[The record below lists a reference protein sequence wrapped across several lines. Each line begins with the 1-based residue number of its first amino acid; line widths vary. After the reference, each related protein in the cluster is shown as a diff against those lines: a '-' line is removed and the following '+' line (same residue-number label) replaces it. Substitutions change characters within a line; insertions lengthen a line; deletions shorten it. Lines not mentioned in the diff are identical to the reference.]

1 MQTTRDLN
9 AKIPLKV
16 KFGYGTSGFCSFIT
30 WTAFSFYGLYF
41 MTEVVGM
48 SAAFAGALISL
59 GTLWDAITDPI
70 VGSISDNLKNPKG
83 RRRPLIKMI
92 AIPFV
97 LISCLLFTNFGLG
110 ETGSKIYFLV
120 VIILYYLAQTILDIS
135 ASSLGSEMS
144 NNYDERASLATWKNY
159 FGLLPTVAISAC
171 LMLVDFW
178 SSKFSNPDLG
188 WTATIACYMVPTLI
202 FLCILYKLTGGYERP
217 RDENE
222 EAIHWSFQNVLAL
235 FKNKGTRIVMMIF
248 GIGIFAN
255 TINYSVQVYYYTEY
269 MGMTSEQVALATF
282 VFGVASVFCAYLVEK
297 LMIKLDKKMSWMVAI
312 GLEALVLIVAIGFF
326 IKAGSSSMLALMV
339 TMLLMGLGNA
349 AVYQVPWAMI
359 PDCVDVDQLA
369 NPSGKRNDGIVFG
382 AVAFVQ
388 KACGALG
395 ALVLGILIDMAA
407 GDPNAYKYIFAFL
420 VGGIY
425 LLTCLIVK
433 AYPISKQRHDDVIE
447 AIEARANGQTIQMA
461 DFKDLI

>member
-9 AKIPLKV
+9 AKLPLKV

-83 RRRPLIKMI
+83 RRRPLLKMI

-97 LISCLLFTNFGLG
+97 IISCLLFTNFGLG

-144 NNYDERASLATWKNY
+144 NSYDERASLATWKNY

-171 LMLVDFW
+171 LVLVDFW

-188 WTATIACYMVPTLI
+188 WTATIACYMVPTLL
-202 FLCILYKLTGGYERP
+202 FLAILYKFTSGYERP
-217 RDENE
+217 RDEKA
-222 EAIHWSFQNVLAL
+222 EATHWSFQNVLAL
-235 FKNKGTRIVMMIF
+235 FKNKGTRVVMLIF
-248 GIGIFAN
+248 GIAIFAN

-269 MGMTSEQVALATF
+269 MGMTSDQVALATF

-297 LMIKLDKKMSWMVAI
+297 LMIKLDKKMSWVVAI

-326 IKAGSSSMLALMV
+326 IQAGSNSMAALMV

-369 NPSGKRNDGIVFG
+369 DPNGRRNDGIVFG

-388 KACGALG
+388 KACGAVG

-433 AYPISKQRHDDVIE
+433 AYPISKKRHDDVIE
-447 AIEARANGQTIQMA
+447 AIEARAAGQTIQMA
-461 DFKDLI
+461 DFRDLI

>member
-9 AKIPLKV
+9 AKLPLKV

-30 WTAFSFYGLYF
+30 WTVFSYYGLYF
-41 MTEVVGM
+41 MNEVVGL

-92 AIPFV
+92 AFPFII
-97 LISCLLFTNFGLG
+97 ISVLLFTNFGLG
-110 ETGSKIYFLV
+110 ETATKIYFFV
-120 VIILYYLAQTILDIS
+120 VIILYYLAQTVLDIS
-135 ASSLGSEMS
+135 ASSLGSEMT

-171 LMLVDFW
+171 LILVDFW
-178 SSKFSNPDLG
+178 STKFSNPDLG
-188 WTATIACYMVPTLI
+188 WTATVACYMIPTLI
-202 FLCILYKLTGGYERP
+202 LLVILYKSTDGYERP
-217 RDENE
+217 RSDSDEVVKY
-222 EAIHWSFQNVLAL
+222 SVKNVVNL
-235 FKNKGTRIVMMIF
+235 FKNKGTRVVMLIF
-248 GIGIFAN
+248 GISIFAN
-255 TINYSVQVYYYTEY
+255 TINYSVQVYYYTDY
-269 MGMTSEQVALATF
+269 MGMSSEQVALATF

-297 LMIKLDKKMSWMVAI
+297 LMIKLDKKMSWVVAI
-312 GLEALVLIVAIGFF
+312 GLEALVLIVDVGFI
-326 IKAGSSSMLALMV
+326 IKAGSSSMTTLLV

-369 NPSGKRNDGIVFG
+369 DPNGRRNDGIVFG

-388 KACGALG
+388 KACGAVG

-425 LLTCLIVK
+425 LLTCFIVK
-433 AYPISKQRHDDVIE
+433 AYPINKKRHDDVIE
-447 AIEARANGQTIQMA
+447 AIEARAAGQTINMA